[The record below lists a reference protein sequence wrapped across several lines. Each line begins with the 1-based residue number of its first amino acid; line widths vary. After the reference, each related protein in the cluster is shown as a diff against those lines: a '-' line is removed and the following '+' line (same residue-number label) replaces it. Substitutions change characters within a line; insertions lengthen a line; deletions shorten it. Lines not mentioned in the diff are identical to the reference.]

1 MPLDSTITPIP
12 NTGVSLAEGGEEEQ
26 QPEANY
32 EEIGEEVWETKWYP
46 QMKEI
51 VIQSILSAWDKIEW
65 RKGGVGLYGFDLF
78 PDADGKLWLLEINKC
93 PTMEYSTQVTK
104 VLVPRFLED
113 LVELIIDCRK
123 GNHPEV
129 AGFEKIYDVG
139 KLRDLTDF

>member
-1 MPLDSTITPIP
+1 M
-12 NTGVSLAEGGEEEQ
+12 
-26 QPEANY
+26 
-32 EEIGEEVWETKWYP
+32 
-46 QMKEI
+46 
-51 VIQSILSAWDKIEW
+51 
-65 RKGGVGLYGFDLF
+65 F

-113 LVELIIDCRK
+113 LVELIIDKRK
-123 GNHPEV
+123 GDHPEV